1 MTQEE
6 MAFQAL
12 ERELASFHLDMSQVD
27 FSALDEAIKNLEFD
41 LNAEWTEEI
50 YVDEG
55 DELDD

>member
-50 YVDEG
+50 YDVDEG
-55 DELDD
+55 EEDD

>member
-6 MAFQAL
+6 IFQDL
-12 ERELASFHLDMSQVD
+12 ERELASFHLDISQED
-27 FSALDEAIKNLEFD
+27 FSELEEAMKNLEFD

-50 YVDEG
+50 SVDEG

>member
-1 MTQEE
+1 MTKEE
-6 MAFQAL
+6 MDFQAL
-12 ERELASFHLDMSQVD
+12 ERELASFQLDISQED
-27 FSALDEAIKNLEFD
+27 FSELEEAMKNLEFD